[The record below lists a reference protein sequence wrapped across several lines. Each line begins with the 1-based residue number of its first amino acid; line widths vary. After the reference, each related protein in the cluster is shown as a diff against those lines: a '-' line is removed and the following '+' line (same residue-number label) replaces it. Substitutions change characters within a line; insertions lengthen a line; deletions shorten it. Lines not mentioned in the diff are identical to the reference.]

1 VLTNAL
7 VTGAAGFIGFHLCD
21 RLLRDGVRVVALDDL
36 SPYYDVA
43 LKDARRHLLKERH
56 GLEVEIVDVA
66 DKAGLQ
72 AAWRRARPE
81 QVFHLAAQAGV
92 RYSLENPGAYVSSNL
107 FGFANVLECCRELP
121 PQHLLYASSSSVY
134 GANPIP
140 WSEHQP
146 ADHPV
151 SFYAA
156 TKKANEVM
164 AHSYAALFGFPATG
178 LRFFTVYGEWGRPD
192 MAFFKFADAIM
203 RGTAVELY
211 NEGRSTRDFTY
222 VRDAVEAVV
231 RIARRPPSAATGPSG
246 LIDPAQSPV
255 APHRVINIASG
266 TRTTLTEF
274 VDAIA
279 AALGRH
285 PEIRLRDMMPGDVA
299 DTWAD
304 VTLLGALAGYV
315 PDTPLR
321 EGIGEFARWYKQT
334 YAS

>member
-1 VLTNAL
+1 MTVL

-21 RLLRDGVRVVALDDL
+21 RLLRDGITVVGLDDL
-36 SPYYDVA
+36 TPYYDVS
-43 LKDARRHLLKERH
+43 LKEGRRHVLKERH
-56 GLEVEIVDVA
+56 GVEIEIVDVA
-66 DKAGLQ
+66 DKDKLHAVWQ
-72 AAWRRARPE
+72 RARPD

-92 RYSLENPGAYVSSNL
+92 RYSLENPGAYVDSNL
-107 FGFANVLECCRELP
+107 RGFANVLECCRELP

-134 GANPIP
+134 GANPVP

-146 ADHPV
+146 TDHPV

-192 MAFFKFADAIM
+192 MAFFKFADAIT

-211 NEGRSTRDFTY
+211 NDGRSTRDFTY
-222 VRDAVEAVV
+222 VSDAVEAVV
-231 RIARRPPSAATGPSG
+231 RIARHPPSATTDPRG
-246 LIDPAQSPV
+246 LIDPAGSPV

-266 TRTTLTEF
+266 RRVTLTEF
-274 VDAIA
+274 VDTIA
-279 AALGRH
+279 AALERR
-285 PEIRLRDMMPGDVA
+285 PEIRLRGMMPGDVA
-299 DTWAD
+299 DTWGD
-304 VTLLGALAGYV
+304 VTLLKALTGYV
-315 PDTPLR
+315 PDTPLIA
-321 EGIGEFARWYKQT
+321 GIDRFARWYEQT

>member
-1 VLTNAL
+1 MTVL

-21 RLLRDGVRVVALDDL
+21 RLLRDGITVVGLDDL
-36 SPYYDVA
+36 TPYYDVS
-43 LKDARRHLLKERH
+43 LKEGRRHVLKERH
-56 GLEVEIVDVA
+56 GVEIEIVDVA
-66 DKAGLQ
+66 DKDKLHSVWQ
-72 AAWRRARPE
+72 RARPD

-92 RYSLENPGAYVSSNL
+92 RYSLENPGAYVDSNL
-107 FGFANVLECCRELP
+107 RGFANVLECCRELP

-134 GANPIP
+134 GANPVP

-146 ADHPV
+146 TDHPV

-192 MAFFKFADAIM
+192 MAFFKFADAIT
-203 RGTAVELY
+203 RGTTVELY
-211 NEGRSTRDFTY
+211 NDGRSTRDFTY
-222 VRDAVEAVV
+222 VSDAVEAVV
-231 RIARRPPSAATGPSG
+231 RIARHPPSATTDPRG
-246 LIDPAQSPV
+246 LIDPAASPV

-266 TRTTLTEF
+266 RRVTLTEF

-279 AALGRH
+279 AALERR
-285 PEIRLRDMMPGDVA
+285 PEIRLRGMMPGDVA
-299 DTWAD
+299 DTWGD
-304 VTLLGALAGYV
+304 VTLLKALTGYV
-315 PDTPLR
+315 PDTPLIA
-321 EGIGEFARWYKQT
+321 GIDRFARWYEQT